1 MGKKKIART
10 KDDKDNKKDDC
21 KHDRD
26 KDHDKKDDCR
36 KDNDKKDD
44 CKKDGGKKHGRVKA
58 LVKSMEKE
66 GRKSIEI
73 IFSCL
78 KALVLKK
85 GSRENLGSP

>member
-1 MGKKKIART
+1 MTR
-10 KDDKDNKKDDC
+10 KDRC
-21 KHDRD
+21 A
-26 KDHDKKDDCR
+26 R

-44 CKKDGGKKHGRVKA
+44 CKKDGGKKHGKGKGPGKRPGKG
-58 LVKSMEKE
+58 K
-66 GRKSIEI
+66 GEI